1 MKKIFIILI
10 LFIFILPAVQ
20 ALAQDK
26 YDYTVL
32 APLPG
37 VADTAGQT
45 TTLGKYIPAMFNL
58 AIGLSAI
65 AAVLNIVFGGLMYM
79 STDAVMKKE
88 DGKKRI
94 QNSVYGLVLV
104 IGAWLILYTVN
115 PNLLKFNLN
124 IETIQTK
131 APAGERGELGSVG
144 GSVTPSYDVDAK
156 VAETCPHCQMRPGV
170 QYRLTPENLA
180 KFDCKTCIPAGV
192 P

>member
-104 IGAWLILYTVN
+104 IGAWLI
-115 PNLLKFNLN
+115 
-124 IETIQTK
+124 
-131 APAGERGELGSVG
+131 
-144 GSVTPSYDVDAK
+144 
-156 VAETCPHCQMRPGV
+156 
-170 QYRLTPENLA
+170 
-180 KFDCKTCIPAGV
+180 
-192 P
+192 